1 MNKNKELHTRQELI
15 VELYNHTMKQ
25 LCRGNIGD
33 FKDGIAMINT
43 LATLVTSPNFPA
55 TFTARD
61 RDIGLLAGETIA
73 ICEKEDYI
81 VELED
86 GLRARIAELEAE
98 NERLQDAWFRDET
111 ICPDGS
117 LRPKASD
124 LLTRILE
131 LEYNASNN
139 AMSIHAIMNLL
150 DINGEMHEFSDD
162 MYDTTLDLAHKLRAR
177 IAELEEELRWIPVEE
192 KLPEKYRDDETG
204 ELIPFLA
211 CTKKAKLPFR
221 ALYDGTQWG
230 DGMFPVEVTHWK
242 PLPKLPKECEK

>member
-1 MNKNKELHTRQELI
+1 MSENKELHTRQELI
-15 VELYNHTMKQ
+15 VELYNHTIRQ

-55 TFTARD
+55 TFTT
-61 RDIGLLAGETIA
+61 RDIGLLACETIA

-86 GLRARIAELEAE
+86 GLRARIAELEAA
-98 NERLQDAWFRDET
+98 Q
-111 ICPDGS
+111 
-117 LRPKASD
+117 
-124 LLTRILE
+124 
-131 LEYNASNN
+131 
-139 AMSIHAIMNLL
+139 
-150 DINGEMHEFSDD
+150 
-162 MYDTTLDLAHKLRAR
+162 
-177 IAELEEELRWIPVEE
+177 RWIPVEE

-211 CTKKAKLPFR
+211 CTKKAELPFR

-242 PLPKLPKECEK
+242 PLPKLPKESEE